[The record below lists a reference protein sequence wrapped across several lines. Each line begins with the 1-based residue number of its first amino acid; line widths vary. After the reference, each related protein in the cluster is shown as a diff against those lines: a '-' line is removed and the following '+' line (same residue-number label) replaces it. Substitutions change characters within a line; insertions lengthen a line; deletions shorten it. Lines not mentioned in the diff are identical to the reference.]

1 MLLLPFSF
9 ARFFDIYVD
18 FVKVVLY
25 TESAI
30 NSILKLLRKAFY
42 FGNRCIFALHAFVI
56 DEHVGLSQKSA
67 GMHLLYFF
75 TLLPSQK
82 IFSEGK
88 MNTKKIQ
95 HVFVIVTILVMTFA
109 LLCFFSA
116 CGKIGAQN
124 SDFKVTIHP
133 NNGNPNIIWDIST
146 DIPSITKDGYHVAG
160 YYLDSKM
167 TINTSLESLKATGLT
182 KNVDV
187 YVKWEK
193 DVCNHVEAIDNPVEP
208 TCTETG
214 LTQGKHCSVCG
225 EILQAQSVVPALG
238 HTEVIDDAIAA
249 TCTENG
255 KTEGKHCSVCNTI
268 IVAQTDI
275 AALGHDF
282 EHHSKKDATC
292 TEIGWSEY
300 DTCKRVGCAYTTY
313 QEIPALGHKYSTKWS
328 NNETYH
334 WHASTC
340 GHDVVSDKERHI
352 LDSNE
357 ACTKCSYVRVE
368 VPGVEIRTRTLELY
382 ETTAYGKVSNDTTT
396 FSFINEI
403 VVADAATYI
412 VSTDLNGSNVIRT
425 KTVSLEIGDNTFY
438 ILVENGK
445 ELGLYTVTIRRRPIY
460 TVSFNTN
467 GGTFVSSQS
476 VEEDSLAIA
485 PTTVKKGYD
494 FEQWD
499 YDFSQAIIQDTT
511 VTATWTARKYTIT
524 YVLNGWTNSDLNVS
538 TYTIENQ
545 TVVLYDALKGESLFC
560 GWYLDAECKNHIAII
575 DASTVCDYV
584 VYAYSDDSATYGLS
598 IRNGIVKGYNG
609 TLNDVV
615 IPSYYKGYA
624 VTDIIDN
631 AFKGCNSITNLTIPD
646 SVTRIGNYAFYGCT
660 GLTGVTIPDSVT
672 SIGYYAFYGCTSL
685 TSITIPDGV
694 TSIGASAFYDT
705 AWYNNQPDG
714 LVYAG
719 KVAYKYKGTMPSDTS
734 IDVKDGT
741 LSIAFGAFEG
751 CTGLTSITIP
761 DSVTIIGDR
770 AFYNCSSLTNIAI
783 PDSVTS
789 IGYSVFNDTA
799 WFNNQS
805 DGLVYVGKF
814 AYKYKGTMPSS
825 TSVVI
830 KDGTLGIADFAFND
844 CTGLTSI
851 TIPDSVTNIGAWAF
865 SYCTGLTS
873 ITIPNSVTIIGT
885 SAFEGCTGL
894 TSITIPNSVTSINTG
909 AFYDCTG
916 LTSIT
921 IPDSVTSIGQGAFDN
936 TAWYNNQPDGLVYAG
951 RVAYEYKGTMP
962 SNTSIVIKDGTLGIA
977 SGAFDGCTYLTSITI
992 PNSVTSIGYHAF
1004 SGCTSLTKITFKGTI
1019 AQWNDI
1025 SKKSTWRYNV
1035 PSISVLCSD
1044 GVIKI

>member
-1 MLLLPFSF
+1 M
-9 ARFFDIYVD
+9 
-18 FVKVVLY
+18 
-25 TESAI
+25 
-30 NSILKLLRKAFY
+30 
-42 FGNRCIFALHAFVI
+42 
-56 DEHVGLSQKSA
+56 
-67 GMHLLYFF
+67 LYFF

-160 YYLDSKM
+160 YYLDAKM
-167 TINTSLESLKATGLT
+167 TISTSLESLKATGLT

-238 HTEVIDDAIAA
+238 HTEVIDDAIAP

-292 TEIGWSEY
+292 TEIGWGEY

-467 GGTFVSSQS
+467 GGAFVSSQS

-485 PTTVKKGYD
+485 PTTEKKGYD

-499 YDFSQAIIQDTT
+499 YDFSQAIIQDIT

-575 DASTVCDYV
+575 DAATVRDYV
-584 VYAYSDDSATYGLS
+584 VYAYADDSATYGLS
-598 IRNGIVKGYNG
+598 IQNGIVKGYNG

-615 IPSYYKGYA
+615 IPSYYKGYP
-624 VTDIIDN
+624 VTNIGDN
-631 AFKGCNSITNLTIPD
+631 AFINRTSITNFTIPD
-646 SVTRIGNYAFYGCT
+646 SVTNIGGAAFYNCSGLTSITIPDGVTSIGGNAFQLCSNLTSITIPDGVTNIGHAAFYGC
-660 GLTGVTIPDSVT
+660 G
-672 SIGYYAFYGCTSL
+672 SL

-694 TSIGASAFYDT
+694 TSISGSVFQFC
-705 AWYNNQPDG
+705 NN
-714 LVYAG
+714 
-719 KVAYKYKGTMPSDTS
+719 
-734 IDVKDGT
+734 
-741 LSIAFGAFEG
+741 
-751 CTGLTSITIP
+751 LTSITIP
-761 DSVTIIGDR
+761 DG
-770 AFYNCSSLTNIAI
+770 
-783 PDSVTS
+783 VTS
-789 IGYSVFNDTA
+789 IGSSAF
-799 WFNNQS
+799 
-805 DGLVYVGKF
+805 DGC
-814 AYKYKGTMPSS
+814 S
-825 TSVVI
+825 
-830 KDGTLGIADFAFND
+830 N
-844 CTGLTSI
+844 LTSI
-851 TIPDSVTNIGAWAF
+851 TIPVGMTSIDDYAF
-865 SYCTGLTS
+865 FDCWRLVEVYNKSSLSITAGSSSNGYVASYAKNVYTTEGSSKLSTDENGYVIYTDDTEKILIAYHGKETALSLPNGITTINQYTFYDCNSLTS
-873 ITIPNSVTIIGT
+873 IIIPNSVTIIGQ
-885 SAFEGCTGL
+885 
-894 TSITIPNSVTSINTG
+894 
-909 AFYDCTG
+909 Y
-916 LTSIT
+916 
-921 IPDSVTSIGQGAFDN
+921 
-936 TAWYNNQPDGLVYAG
+936 
-951 RVAYEYKGTMP
+951 
-962 SNTSIVIKDGTLGIA
+962 
-977 SGAFDGCTYLTSITI
+977 
-992 PNSVTSIGYHAF
+992 AF
-1004 SGCTSLTKITFKGTI
+1004 SDCTSLTKITFKGTI
-1019 AQWNDI
+1019 AQWNEIAKYSSWDYNTGSYVVQCTNGNI
-1025 SKKSTWRYNV
+1025 KK
-1035 PSISVLCSD
+1035 
-1044 GVIKI
+1044 

>member
-1 MLLLPFSF
+1 
-9 ARFFDIYVD
+9 
-18 FVKVVLY
+18 
-25 TESAI
+25 
-30 NSILKLLRKAFY
+30 
-42 FGNRCIFALHAFVI
+42 
-56 DEHVGLSQKSA
+56 
-67 GMHLLYFF
+67 
-75 TLLPSQK
+75 
-82 IFSEGK
+82 

-133 NNGNPNIIWDIST
+133 NNGNPNIIWDIRT
-146 DIPSITKDGYHVAG
+146 DIPSIAKDGYHVAG

-167 TINTSLESLKATGLT
+167 TISTSLESLKATGLT

-225 EILQAQSVVPALG
+225 EILQAQSVIPALG
-238 HTEVIDDAIAA
+238 HTEVIDDAIAP

-255 KTEGKHCSVCNTI
+255 KTVGKHCSVCNTI

-292 TEIGWSEY
+292 TEIGCNEY

-340 GHDVVSDKERHI
+340 GHDVVSDKERHV

-403 VVADAATYI
+403 IVADTATYI

-485 PTTVKKGYD
+485 PTTEKKGYD

-499 YDFSQAIIQDTT
+499 YDFSQAIIQDIT

-560 GWYLDAECKNHIAII
+560 GWYLDAECKNHIAKI
-575 DASTVCDYV
+575 DASTVRDYV
-584 VYAYSDDSATYGLS
+584 VYAYADDSATYGLS

-615 IPSYYKGYA
+615 IPSYYKGYP
-624 VTDIIDN
+624 VTNIGDN
-631 AFKGCNSITNLTIPD
+631 AFNGCSSISNLTIPD
-646 SVTRIGNYAFYGCT
+646 SVTNI
-660 GLTGVTIPDSVT
+660 
-672 SIGYYAFYGCTSL
+672 
-685 TSITIPDGV
+685 DG
-694 TSIGASAFYDT
+694 
-705 AWYNNQPDG
+705 
-714 LVYAG
+714 
-719 KVAYKYKGTMPSDTS
+719 
-734 IDVKDGT
+734 
-741 LSIAFGAFEG
+741 
-751 CTGLTSITIP
+751 
-761 DSVTIIGDR
+761 
-770 AFYNCSSLTNIAI
+770 
-783 PDSVTS
+783 
-789 IGYSVFNDTA
+789 
-799 WFNNQS
+799 
-805 DGLVYVGKF
+805 
-814 AYKYKGTMPSS
+814 
-825 TSVVI
+825 
-830 KDGTLGIADFAFND
+830 FAFNG

-851 TIPDSVTNIGAWAF
+851 TIPDSVTNIGEAAF
-865 SYCTGLTS
+865 SDCNSIINIYYKGNIASWCEISGLVTLMSRSRTLYVYGQKVEGDLIIPDSVTNIKDSAFAYCNGLTS
-873 ITIPNSVTIIGT
+873 VTIGSNVTTIGYAAFYYCSGLVRVLLPENIT
-885 SAFEGCTGL
+885 SIGISAFAGCSNLKDIVIPGNITTINKSTFSSCRGL
-894 TSITIPNSVTSINTG
+894 TSITIPNSVTSIG
-909 AFYDCTG
+909 GSAFYSCT
-916 LTSIT
+916 
-921 IPDSVTSIGQGAFDN
+921 
-936 TAWYNNQPDGLVYAG
+936 
-951 RVAYEYKGTMP
+951 
-962 SNTSIVIKDGTLGIA
+962 TLENI
-977 SGAFDGCTYLTSITI
+977 I
-992 PNSVTSIGYHAF
+992 
-1004 SGCTSLTKITFKGTI
+1004 FKGTK
-1019 AQWNDI
+1019 AEWNAI
-1025 SKKSTWRYNV
+1025 SKGTFWNLYV
-1035 PSISVLCSD
+1035 PSTCKVHCTD
-1044 GVIKI
+1044 GVLEI

>member
-1 MLLLPFSF
+1 
-9 ARFFDIYVD
+9 
-18 FVKVVLY
+18 
-25 TESAI
+25 
-30 NSILKLLRKAFY
+30 
-42 FGNRCIFALHAFVI
+42 
-56 DEHVGLSQKSA
+56 
-67 GMHLLYFF
+67 
-75 TLLPSQK
+75 
-82 IFSEGK
+82 

-146 DIPSITKDGYHVAG
+146 DIPSIAKDGYHVAG

-167 TINTSLESLKATGLT
+167 TISTSLESLKATGLT

-214 LTQGKHCSVCG
+214 LTEGKHCSVCG

-275 AALGHDF
+275 AALGHNF

-292 TEIGWSEY
+292 TEIGWGEY

-313 QEIPALGHKYSTKWS
+313 QEIPALGHKYSTEWS

-368 VPGVEIRTRTLELY
+368 VPGIEIRTRTLELY

-403 VVADAATYI
+403 VVADTATYI

-485 PTTVKKGYD
+485 PTTEKKGYD

-624 VTDIIDN
+624 VTDIGGS
-631 AFKGCNSITNLTIPD
+631 AFSGCSAITNLTIPD
-646 SVTRIGNYAFYGCT
+646 SVTNI
-660 GLTGVTIPDSVT
+660 
-672 SIGYYAFYGCTSL
+672 
-685 TSITIPDGV
+685 DG
-694 TSIGASAFYDT
+694 
-705 AWYNNQPDG
+705 
-714 LVYAG
+714 
-719 KVAYKYKGTMPSDTS
+719 
-734 IDVKDGT
+734 
-741 LSIAFGAFEG
+741 
-751 CTGLTSITIP
+751 
-761 DSVTIIGDR
+761 
-770 AFYNCSSLTNIAI
+770 
-783 PDSVTS
+783 
-789 IGYSVFNDTA
+789 
-799 WFNNQS
+799 
-805 DGLVYVGKF
+805 
-814 AYKYKGTMPSS
+814 
-825 TSVVI
+825 
-830 KDGTLGIADFAFND
+830 FAFN
-844 CTGLTSI
+844 G
-851 TIPDSVTNIGAWAF
+851 
-865 SYCTGLTS
+865 
-873 ITIPNSVTIIGT
+873 
-885 SAFEGCTGL
+885 
-894 TSITIPNSVTSINTG
+894 
-909 AFYDCTG
+909 CTG

-921 IPDSVTSIGQGAFDN
+921 IPDSVTSIGDSAFNGCTGLTSITIPDSVTSIGDYAFSGCSSLTTITVAGGNTKYHSDGNCLIETESKTLISGCKNSIIPTDGSVTSIGDLAFEGCIELASITIPDSVTSIGDYAFVECSGLTSITIPDSVTSIGAGAFSYCSGLTTIIVEKGNAKYHSNGNCLIETESKTMIAGCKTSVIPNDGSVTSIGQYAFRGCEGLTSITIPDSVTSIGASAFSGCNGLTTIIVEKGNAKYHSDGNCLIETESKTMIAGCKTSVIPNDGSVTSIGQYAFRGCEGLTSITIPKSVTSIGYAAFSGCTGLTSITIPDSVTYIGN
-936 TAWYNNQPDGLVYAG
+936 TAFGY
-951 RVAYEYKGTMP
+951 
-962 SNTSIVIKDGTLGIA
+962 
-977 SGAFDGCTYLTSITI
+977 CTGLTSITI
-992 PNSVTSIGYHAF
+992 PNCVMSIRDWAFYGCEGLTSITIPVSVTSIGNYAF
-1004 SGCTSLTKITFKGTI
+1004 YGCNKLTNIVFNGTI
-1019 AQWNDI
+1019 EQWNAI
-1025 SKKSTWRYNV
+1025 SKEHKWDNG
-1035 PSISVLCSD
+1035 ISSSCKIICSD
-1044 GVIKI
+1044 GTINI

>member
-18 FVKVVLY
+18 FGKVVLY

-95 HVFVIVTILVMTFA
+95 HIFVIVTILVMTFA

-160 YYLDSKM
+160 YYLDAKM
-167 TINTSLESLKATGLT
+167 TISTSLESLKATGLT

-193 DVCNHVEAIDNPVEP
+193 DVCNHVEVIDNPVEP

-238 HTEVIDDAIAA
+238 HTEVIDDAIAP

-292 TEIGWSEY
+292 TEIGWGEY
-300 DTCKRVGCAYTTY
+300 DTCKRIGCAYTTY
-313 QEIPALGHKYSTKWS
+313 QEIPALGHKYSTEWS

-403 VVADAATYI
+403 VVADTATYI

-445 ELGLYTVTIRRRPIY
+445 GLGLYTVTIRRRPIY

-485 PTTVKKGYD
+485 PTTAKKGYD

-499 YDFSQAIIQDTT
+499 YDFSQAIIQDIT

-524 YVLNGWTNSDLNVS
+524 YVLNGWTNFPLNVS

-560 GWYLDAECKNHIAII
+560 GWYLDAECKNHIAKI
-575 DASTVCDYV
+575 DASTVRDYV
-584 VYAYSDDSATYGLS
+584 VYAYADDSATYGLS
-598 IRNGIVKGYNG
+598 IQNGIVEGYNG

-624 VTDIIDN
+624 VTNIGDN
-631 AFKGCNSITNLTIPD
+631 AFINRTSITNFTIPD
-646 SVTRIGNYAFYGCT
+646 SVTNIGGAAFYNCSGLTSITIPDGVTSIGGNAFQLCSNLTSITIPDGVTNIGHAAFYGC
-660 GLTGVTIPDSVT
+660 G
-672 SIGYYAFYGCTSL
+672 SL

-694 TSIGASAFYDT
+694 TSISGSVFQFC
-705 AWYNNQPDG
+705 NN
-714 LVYAG
+714 
-719 KVAYKYKGTMPSDTS
+719 
-734 IDVKDGT
+734 
-741 LSIAFGAFEG
+741 
-751 CTGLTSITIP
+751 LTSITIP
-761 DSVTIIGDR
+761 DGVTSIGSSAFDGCSNLTSVTIG
-770 AFYNCSSLTNIAI
+770 N
-783 PDSVTS
+783 SVTS
-789 IGYSVFNDTA
+789 IDEWAFFDCWRLAEVYNKSSLSITAGSSSNGYVSYYAKNVYTTEGSSKLSTDENGYVIYTDGTEKILIAYHGKETA
-799 WFNNQS
+799 LSLPNGITTINNYAFFDCGS
-805 DGLVYVGKF
+805 L
-814 AYKYKGTMPSS
+814 
-825 TSVVI
+825 TSV
-830 KDGTLGIADFAFND
+830 
-844 CTGLTSI
+844 
-851 TIPDSVTNIGAWAF
+851 TIPDYVTSIGDQAF
-865 SYCTGLTS
+865 YGCSGLTS
-873 ITIPNSVTIIGT
+873 ITIPNGVTNIGDQAFYECYSLTSVTGSAENTSKVAKQAKPDSFVVVITSGT
-885 SAFEGCTGL
+885 SIGDQAFYGCSGL
-894 TSITIPNSVTSINTG
+894 TSII
-909 AFYDCTG
+909 
-916 LTSIT
+916 
-921 IPDSVTSIGQGAFDN
+921 IPDGVTSIGG
-936 TAWYNNQPDGLVYAG
+936 
-951 RVAYEYKGTMP
+951 
-962 SNTSIVIKDGTLGIA
+962 
-977 SGAFDGCTYLTSITI
+977 
-992 PNSVTSIGYHAF
+992 HAF
-1004 SGCTSLTKITFKGTI
+1004 YNCTSLTNITFKGTI
-1019 AQWNDI
+1019 AQWNEIAKYSSWDYNTGSYVVQCTNGNI
-1025 SKKSTWRYNV
+1025 KK
-1035 PSISVLCSD
+1035 
-1044 GVIKI
+1044 

>member
-1 MLLLPFSF
+1 
-9 ARFFDIYVD
+9 
-18 FVKVVLY
+18 
-25 TESAI
+25 
-30 NSILKLLRKAFY
+30 
-42 FGNRCIFALHAFVI
+42 
-56 DEHVGLSQKSA
+56 
-67 GMHLLYFF
+67 
-75 TLLPSQK
+75 
-82 IFSEGK
+82 

-146 DIPSITKDGYHVAG
+146 DIPSIMKDGYHVAG
-160 YYLDSKM
+160 YYLDAKM
-167 TINTSLESLKATGLT
+167 TISTSLESLKATGLT

-238 HTEVIDDAIAA
+238 HTEVIDDAIAP

-292 TEIGWSEY
+292 TEIGWGEY

-313 QEIPALGHKYSTKWS
+313 QEIPALGHKYSTEWS

-340 GHDVVSDKERHI
+340 GHDVVSDKERHV

-403 VVADAATYI
+403 VVADTATYI

-499 YDFSQAIIQDTT
+499 YDFSQAIIQDIT

-575 DASTVCDYV
+575 DASTVRDYV

-598 IRNGIVKGYNG
+598 IQNGIVKGYNG

-631 AFKGCNSITNLTIPD
+631 AFKGCSSITNLTIPD

-660 GLTGVTIPDSVT
+660 GLTGVTIPD
-672 SIGYYAFYGCTSL
+672 
-685 TSITIPDGV
+685 GV
-694 TSIGASAFYDT
+694 TSIGGTAFYNT

-719 KVAYKYKGTMPSDTS
+719 KVAY
-734 IDVKDGT
+734 
-741 LSIAFGAFEG
+741 
-751 CTGLTSITIP
+751 
-761 DSVTIIGDR
+761 
-770 AFYNCSSLTNIAI
+770 
-783 PDSVTS
+783 
-789 IGYSVFNDTA
+789 
-799 WFNNQS
+799 Q
-805 DGLVYVGKF
+805 
-814 AYKYKGTMPSS
+814 
-825 TSVVI
+825 
-830 KDGTLGIADFAFND
+830 
-844 CTGLTSI
+844 
-851 TIPDSVTNIGAWAF
+851 
-865 SYCTGLTS
+865 
-873 ITIPNSVTIIGT
+873 
-885 SAFEGCTGL
+885 
-894 TSITIPNSVTSINTG
+894 
-909 AFYDCTG
+909 
-916 LTSIT
+916 
-921 IPDSVTSIGQGAFDN
+921 
-936 TAWYNNQPDGLVYAG
+936 
-951 RVAYEYKGTMP
+951 YKGTMP

-977 SGAFDGCTYLTSITI
+977 DSAFSGCKGLTSIVIPNSVTSIDSWAFIDCSGLTSITIPDGVTSIGYAAFGYCTGLTSITIPDSVTSIGNYAFYNCNSLTSITIPDSVTSIGTGAFKGCTGLTSITI
-992 PNSVTSIGYHAF
+992 PNSVTSIGNYAF
-1004 SGCTSLTKITFKGTI
+1004 QDCSGLTSVTIGKGVTSIGDRAFEGCSGLTNITIPDSVTSIGNYSFFGCNKLTTIVFNGTI
-1019 AQWNDI
+1019 EQWNAI
-1025 SKKSTWRYNV
+1025 SKEHKWDNG
-1035 PSISVLCSD
+1035 ISSSCKIICSD
-1044 GVIKI
+1044 GTINI